1 MALQPQEAT
10 VALLIDC
17 DNVQPDIV
25 EFALQRAAQA
35 GRVTVRRAYGVPS
48 TLSKNWEQVLVRHS
62 FTPCLQYPCAS
73 KRNTTDIAL
82 ALDALELLL
91 EKRVQSFFLVTSDSD
106 FAYLCRKLRER
117 GAPVYIAGEA
127 KSLEALRSSCDQ
139 FFEWAPKTQAV
150 AKAPVA
156 VKPKV
161 ATVVTV
167 AKVLPPAAKK
177 KATKKK
183 ATKAPIPKQSPDFVA
198 KAVASLVSSAP
209 NGQVTSEML
218 WSRLRQDRPTFRPNT
233 YGHATLLTMLK
244 TYSGLKIQGS
254 GGSNWTV
261 SLAATNAPKPKAEKV

>member
-35 GRVTVRRAYGVPS
+35 GRVTVRRGYGVPS
-48 TLSKNWEQVLVRHS
+48 TLSKNWEQVLVKHS

-73 KRNTTDIAL
+73 KKNTTDIAL

-139 FFEWAPKTQAV
+139 FFEWTPKAQAV
-150 AKAPVA
+150 AKTP
-156 VKPKV
+156 
-161 ATVVTV
+161 TV
-167 AKVLPPAAKK
+167 AKPKAAPVVKVAPPAVKK
-177 KATKKK
+177 KVASPPRQKESPKFVMEAVAALAKSAPSGQVSIEALGQHLKK
-183 ATKAPIPKQSPDFVA
+183 AH
-198 KAVASLVSSAP
+198 P
-209 NGQVTSEML
+209 N
-218 WSRLRQDRPTFRPNT
+218 FKPNT
-233 YGHATLLTMLK
+233 HGHAKLSTMLK
-244 TYSGLKIQGS
+244 TYPGLKMH
-254 GGSNWTV
+254 GGTGGQWTV
-261 SLAATNAPKPKAEKV
+261 SLASKQTTKVVA

>member
-139 FFEWAPKTQAV
+139 FFEWAPKTEVVAKSPAV
-150 AKAPVA
+150 AKPKPAPA
-156 VKPKV
+156 PKV
-161 ATVVTV
+161 V
-167 AKVLPPAAKK
+167 PPEQKK
-177 KATKKK
+177 KAANTPSPKQGPIFVLEAVAELAKSAPDGRVPTAVLGQHLKK
-183 ATKAPIPKQSPDFVA
+183 AHPSFTAKAYGHAKLSNLLKTYPDLKTHGGKGTPSTVGLTPKQPS
-198 KAVASLVSSAP
+198 KAVA
-209 NGQVTSEML
+209 
-218 WSRLRQDRPTFRPNT
+218 NT
-233 YGHATLLTMLK
+233 K
-244 TYSGLKIQGS
+244 
-254 GGSNWTV
+254 
-261 SLAATNAPKPKAEKV
+261 